1 MFLGGACFTQENLKY
16 FEKYKEE
23 NTRTENPI
31 IWVGFTV
38 PSFCSSS
45 GQVDHWRVGVDV
57 HLERSVTHLVTA
69 SFAVVVFVL
78 LDGLLYT
85 SFHALL

>member
-1 MFLGGACFTQENLKY
+1 M
-16 FEKYKEE
+16 
-23 NTRTENPI
+23 
-31 IWVGFTV
+31 
-38 PSFCSSS
+38 
-45 GQVDHWRVGVDV
+45 DV

-69 SFAVVVFVL
+69 SFVVVVFVL